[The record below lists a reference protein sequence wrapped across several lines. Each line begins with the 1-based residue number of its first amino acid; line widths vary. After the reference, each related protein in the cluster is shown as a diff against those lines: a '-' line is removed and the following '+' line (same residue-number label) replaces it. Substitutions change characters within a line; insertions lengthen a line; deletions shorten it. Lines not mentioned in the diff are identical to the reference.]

1 MISSFIFLIEY
12 STIQKGGEKEEKEEN
27 NYHINYGDINTENE
41 NINQF
46 MSSPNPSSSSLSSMN
61 INDGMCISNSY
72 ILFLL

>member
-12 STIQKGGEKEEKEEN
+12 STTQKGEEKKEKEEN

-46 MSSPNPSSSSLSSMN
+46 MSSLNPSSSSLSSMN